1 MRRLCLLVLAL
12 LMAGT
17 ALAQTKPP
25 SSTSRAAGLPTEATV
40 NSFMR
45 RMFGWDKSL
54 NWAVVRIQPSEIPGM
69 AEVIVAVGGP
79 QNLTHFYVS
88 SDGKHAVIG
97 DVIPFGA
104 DPFKADREALER
116 KARGASTGP
125 ADAPVTVVEFSDLQC
140 PHCKAAQP
148 TLERLLADLPN
159 TRLVFEEFPLPM
171 HDWAMLASKFAEC
184 MRKEKP
190 EAFGK
195 FVQSVYDDQE
205 HITAEN
211 APQRL
216 RDLAAAAG
224 ARPDAVAACS
234 ALPATFVQVSSSMEL
249 GKSLGVTGTPT
260 LFINGR
266 KISTLNSM
274 PYEQL
279 KAIVEFEAQMAPPAA
294 SPSPRK

>member
-1 MRRLCLLVLAL
+1 MHRLCLLALVLTLA
-12 LMAGT
+12 AT
-17 ALAQTKPP
+17 ALAQKKP
-25 SSTSRAAGLPTEATV
+25 STPAPRAAGLPTEATV
-40 NSFMR
+40 NAFMR

-54 NWAVVRIQPSEIPGM
+54 NWAVAKIQPSEIPGM

-88 SDGKHAVIG
+88 ADGRHAVIG

-104 DPFKADREALER
+104 DPFQADREALER
-116 KARGASTGP
+116 KARGAARGP
-125 ADAPVTVVEFSDLQC
+125 ADAAVTIVEFSDLQC

-148 TLERLLADLPN
+148 TIERLLAELPN

-171 HDWAMLASKFAEC
+171 HDWAIPAAKFAEC

-190 EAFGK
+190 DTFWK
-195 FVQSVYDDQE
+195 FVQSVYDDQD
-205 HITAEN
+205 HITTDN
-211 APQRL
+211 ALQRL

-234 ALPATFVQVSSSMEL
+234 ALPATFAQVNNSLEL

-279 KAIVEFEAQMAPPAA
+279 KAIVEFEAEIAPKPATGGT
-294 SPSPRK
+294 R